1 MATPSAR
8 VGTKIGFRTSIL
20 RKRYVDENVVTPCWY
35 HGSREGHGNYM
46 TGHINGVTVCD
57 DAGKPVPFRQIGE
70 LK

>member
-1 MATPSAR
+1 MGTASTK
-8 VGTKIGFRTSIL
+8 VGTRIGSRTSIP
-20 RKRYVDENVVTPCWY
+20 RKRYVGEEVVSPCWY

-57 DAGKPVPFRQIGE
+57 ATGKPVPFRQIGE